1 MKTISTK
8 MHPPLVR
15 STLSALAAA
24 GLAFAPA
31 VLAQQPAPSDQAVKN
46 ETVHSNAPDRHL
58 APRDTFYT
66 MDYASARTDK
76 GVEGFPPGTEVHL
89 VAVNREAHTLTVT
102 DGHANVE
109 LPPDK
114 LTNDIDI
121 GAMVRA
127 NDTANQENI
136 ARYQQAELASYQ
148 KYQQEVAQYTAKD
161 LEKREQ
167 AIQKSN
173 EQLQEQAATSHTSDQ
188 PSTLASSF
196 SNGYY
201 TQGGNGFGSPY
212 SYFVDLGGYN
222 QQTVNGGRTPQT
234 SSISTT
240 GSNGKGAISSAQNG
254 TQSGNSR
261 TGGATSGT
269 TSSSTG
275 GGTGKGSGKP

>member
-1 MKTISTK
+1 MNF
-8 MHPPLVR
+8 PLSR
-15 STLSALAAA
+15 GTLFALAAA
-24 GLAFAPA
+24 GLALAPVA
-31 VLAQQPAPSDQAVKN
+31 FAQQAAPSDQAVKN

-102 DGHANVE
+102 DGRANVE

-114 LTNDIDI
+114 LTNDIDL
-121 GAMVRA
+121 GAMLRA
-127 NDTANQENI
+127 NDAASQESI

-148 KYQQEVAQYTAKD
+148 KYQQEVAEYTAKD

-173 EQLQEQAATSHTSDQ
+173 EQAQEQAATSHTSDQ

-201 TQGGNGFGSPY
+201 NQGGNGYGNPY
-212 SYFVDLGGYN
+212 SYFVDLGSYN
-222 QQTVNGGRTPQT
+222 QQTVNGSRAPQT
-234 SSISTT
+234 SSITTT
-240 GSNGKGAISSAQNG
+240 GSNGKGGISSTQNG
-254 TQSGNSR
+254 NQSGNSR
-261 TGGATSGT
+261 TGGATSGS

-275 GGTGKGSGKP
+275 GGTGKGGGKP